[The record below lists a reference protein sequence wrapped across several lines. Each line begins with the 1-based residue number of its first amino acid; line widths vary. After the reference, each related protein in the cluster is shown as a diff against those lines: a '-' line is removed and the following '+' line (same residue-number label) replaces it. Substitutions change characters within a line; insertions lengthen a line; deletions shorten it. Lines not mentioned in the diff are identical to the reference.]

1 MNKKVNT
8 VLFLLGATVFN
19 IIVTMMFIFLFGFL
33 YLRFLMV
40 YTSSEN
46 AIFWAFVLIFIG
58 SITASFF
65 LYRLLLGILL
75 KKINVE
81 KYFEPIFRSKYKR
94 G

>member
-19 IIVTMMFIFLFGFL
+19 IIVTMLFILLLGFL
-33 YLRFLMV
+33 YLRFFMV
-40 YTSSEN
+40 YFSSEN

-65 LYRLLLGILL
+65 LYRFLLSILL
-75 KKINVE
+75 KKVNVE